1 MMGNW
6 SDVRSATGRLV
17 ARVDAER
24 RLLEIVRNGEQ
35 VLLDLDRFVPSPQ
48 AVADAEITVGRV
60 GPSEIKTSEN

>member
-17 ARVDAER
+17 ARIDAER

-35 VLLDLDRFVPSPQ
+35 VLLDLDRFVGSPQ
-48 AVADAEITVGRV
+48 AFSDAVGRV
-60 GPSEIKTSEN
+60 GPSEIKTPED